1 LIKPNIFT
9 DERGKF
15 IKDFSL
21 EEFNT
26 LNIKHDMKEVF
37 YTYSKKGV
45 IRGLHFQRVVEQPKL
60 VRCIK
65 GKIFDVV
72 IDIRKTSKNFGKI
85 YTTILDDKNNLS
97 LLIPKGFAH
106 GYLVL
111 EDSIVSYKCSEKFIG
126 EYDDGIVW
134 NDLTLNIPWPIDLV
148 QDIILSEKNK
158 KLQTFEKFS
167 KR

>member
-1 LIKPNIFT
+1 
-9 DERGKF
+9 
-15 IKDFSL
+15 
-21 EEFNT
+21 
-26 LNIKHDMKEVF
+26 MKEVF